1 MGLLD
6 QVSGSSPL
14 TKALLVMLAA
24 KAATSY
30 FGKDEA
36 KAAESGAGGAPA
48 PSPGAASGTI
58 ESGILAG
65 LPSLDAVIDKLRS
78 SGLGDQVDSWVGKGD
93 NKQVAPQELDKA
105 LGPNTVD
112 ELAKESG
119 LPKDSLLKQLS
130 DVLPQ
135 VVDKLTPDGKLP
147 DGR

>member
-36 KAAESGAGGAPA
+36 KAAEAGSGEAQA
-48 PSPGAASGTI
+48 PSAGASGGTI

-78 SGLGDQVDSWVGKGD
+78 SGLGDQVDSWIQKGE

-105 LGPNTVD
+105 LGPSTVD
-112 ELAKESG
+112 ELSKESG

-135 VVDKLTPDGKLP
+135 IVDKLTPDGKLP
-147 DGR
+147 GAR